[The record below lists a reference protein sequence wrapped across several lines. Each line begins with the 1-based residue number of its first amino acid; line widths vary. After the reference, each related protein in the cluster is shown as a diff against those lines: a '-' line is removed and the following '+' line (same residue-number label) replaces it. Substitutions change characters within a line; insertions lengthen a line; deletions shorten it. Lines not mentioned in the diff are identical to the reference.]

1 MKKIPVW
8 IDTDTGVD
16 DAVALL
22 TACYIEEIDIVGVSA
37 VAGNTS
43 LENAFRNARDVLALA
58 KRKDIRVYPGADR
71 PLVVDLYKAEYVH
84 GSNGLGGAQI
94 PLSDAPIEQTK
105 AWDALYEAAKKYSGE
120 LVVCPVGPLT
130 NIATAIIK
138 HPDIV
143 DHIKVLN
150 VMGGCADGGNITPC
164 AEFNIYVDPHGAEC
178 VFKSG
183 IPVNLF
189 GLDVTH
195 RAYLDDDDIA
205 EISSYGNPAS
215 DLFRDSNGLLYAARE
230 RLHWNGLCEHD
241 SCPVVFSAHP
251 DWFEGKECGI
261 FVETEGK
268 ISRGK
273 TVTDL
278 WTDFKFEDR
287 HCRFFLN
294 LDRDR
299 FVSLIKEAYRSYK
312 K

>member
-1 MKKIPVW
+1 MNKIPVW

-16 DAVALL
+16 DSVALL
-22 TACYIEEIDIVGVSA
+22 TACRIDELEIVGVSS

-43 LENAFRNARDVLALA
+43 HENAFRNARDVLALA
-58 KRKDIRVYPGADR
+58 GRKDIRVYPGAVK
-71 PLVVDLYKAEYVH
+71 PLVLDLHKAEYVH
-84 GSNGLGGAQI
+84 GNNGLGGAQI
-94 PLSDAPIEQTK
+94 PLSDAPVETMK

-130 NIATAIIK
+130 NIATAIAK

-150 VMGGCADGGNITPC
+150 VMGGCADGGNMTPC
-164 AEFNIYVDPHGAEC
+164 AEFNIYVDPHAAEN

-195 RAYLDDDDIA
+195 KAYLDDDDIS
-205 EISSYGNPAS
+205 EIVSYGNAAS
-215 DLFRDSNGLLYAARE
+215 KLFKDSNGMLYAYRE
-230 RLHWNGLCEHD
+230 KLNWIGLCEHD
-241 SCPVVFSAHP
+241 SCPVIYTAHP
-251 DWFEGKECGI
+251 DWFEGKECGV
-261 FVETEGK
+261 FVETQGK
-268 ISRGK
+268 ITTGK

-287 HCRFFLN
+287 HCRIFLN
-294 LDRDR
+294 VDRGK
-299 FVSLIKEAYRSYK
+299 FVGLIKEAYRSY
-312 K
+312 